1 MALTRQ
7 LVAQIQ
13 RDINEA
19 LAAVAAKHNLTLEPC
34 RARYSDT
41 NVKVTL
47 ELNVQTESGE
57 PADFSRHAQM
67 LGLPADCF
75 GKQIVV
81 SGRTMTICGIKLRNR
96 KYPILASCQG
106 KTFKL
111 TERMVLIG
119 LERAA

>member
-19 LAAVAAKHNLTLEPC
+19 LAAVVVKHNLTLEPS

-41 NVKVTL
+41 NLKVSL
-47 ELNVQTESGE
+47 ELCVATESGE
-57 PADFSRHAQM
+57 PADFSRRAQI

-81 SGRTMTICGIKLRNR
+81 SGRTMTIFGLKLRNR

-106 KTFKL
+106 KTYKL
-111 TERMVLIG
+111 TSESV
-119 LERAA
+119 AAALKVAA